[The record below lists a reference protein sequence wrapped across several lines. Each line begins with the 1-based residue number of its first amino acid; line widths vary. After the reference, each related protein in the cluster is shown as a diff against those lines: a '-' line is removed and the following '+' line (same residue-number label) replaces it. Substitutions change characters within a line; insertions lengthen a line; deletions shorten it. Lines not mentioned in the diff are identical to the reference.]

1 MMSNRNKTKTK
12 RRHRLAGYQSI
23 NYIKTKKQKQ
33 KNRERGQES
42 CR

>member
-23 NYIKTKKQKQ
+23 NYIKFHIKTKKQKQ
-33 KNRERGQES
+33 KNRE
-42 CR
+42 